1 MSSFKGILVAVDGSA
16 YSSRAAEEAIDLAKR
31 SGALLYVLSVIP
43 TPIYAATGAQ
53 GAVGSGP
60 VSEEFFD
67 RSKKDAQAF
76 VGGIVSRAE
85 AQGVK
90 VRGEITENVPSVVEA
105 ISEYAQEW
113 RVDLIVVGTRGLSGF
128 KKLLLGSVSGAL
140 VSHAP
145 CSVLV
150 IR

>member
-1 MSSFKGILVAVDGSA
+1 MSSFKGILVAVDGSQN
-16 YSSRAAEEAIDLAKR
+16 SMRAAEMAIDLAKR
-31 SGALLYVLSVIP
+31 EDANLYVLSVIT
-43 TPIYAATGAQ
+43 TPVYAATGAQ
-53 GAVGSGP
+53 GAVGSGS

-67 RSKKDAQAF
+67 RAKKDAEVF
-76 VGGIVSRAE
+76 VGGIVTKAE
-85 AQGVK
+85 GQGVK

-105 ISEYAQEW
+105 ITEYAQEW

-140 VSHAP
+140 ISHSP